1 MSFFKSIQK
10 FVKQNIGIVSVV
22 SIIILG
28 VIIALIFL
36 VLGNKETKEPVSR
49 FSNTEELIENVDEVT
64 AKVISENKIEFSS
77 NISINT
83 GERVAVWIYSE
94 PKFLGYFIVQEVNG
108 VKFIEGLKEALENI
122 EVSIGIH
129 HLALSEDSGIYIGY
143 IEVSISEN
151 GYLQDVEEKQPQLE
165 EDDSEQ
171 LEDDEQLDEEIVNDD
186 PVEEEQEETPNTDVD
201 KTTVKREVVE
211 EAITYSTREINEV
224 NMLRGTK
231 EVTQTGKNGIKEVTY
246 SITIDSNGKEISR
259 QKTGEQVISEPVDEI
274 IKVGISDYNLN
285 TDKFGIE
292 NGYTCVENQLTSSGS
307 GDEFCDAIN
316 YNLGSYF
323 SININGRYYATCIDN
338 SGTSCWTDLA
348 VNLSSPLLL
357 SDYKGYLK
365 FINYNG
371 QKLILSPGAGD
382 ELAPLTQEICDRF
395 HLSCG
400 RW

>member
-10 FVKQNIGIVSVV
+10 FVKQNIVILSVV

-36 VLGNKETKEPVSR
+36 VLGNKETKEPVSQ

-77 NISINT
+77 DISINT

-129 HLALSEDSGIYIGY
+129 HLALSEDSGIYVGY

-151 GYLQDVEEKQPQLE
+151 GYLQDVEEEQPQLE

-201 KTTVKREVVE
+201 KTTVKTEVVE

-259 QKTGEQVISEPVDEI
+259 QKTGEDVISEPVDEV

>member
-10 FVKQNIGIVSVV
+10 FVKQNIVIVSVV

-36 VLGNKETKEPVSR
+36 VLGNKETKEPVSQ

-77 NISINT
+77 DISINT

-151 GYLQDVEEKQPQLE
+151 GYLQDVEEEQPQLE

-201 KTTVKREVVE
+201 KTTVKTEVVE
-211 EAITYSTREINEV
+211 EAITY
-224 NMLRGTK
+224 
-231 EVTQTGKNGIKEVTY
+231 
-246 SITIDSNGKEISR
+246 
-259 QKTGEQVISEPVDEI
+259 
-274 IKVGISDYNLN
+274 
-285 TDKFGIE
+285 
-292 NGYTCVENQLTSSGS
+292 
-307 GDEFCDAIN
+307 
-316 YNLGSYF
+316 
-323 SININGRYYATCIDN
+323 
-338 SGTSCWTDLA
+338 
-348 VNLSSPLLL
+348 
-357 SDYKGYLK
+357 
-365 FINYNG
+365 
-371 QKLILSPGAGD
+371 
-382 ELAPLTQEICDRF
+382 
-395 HLSCG
+395 
-400 RW
+400 